1 MDSGAFVCVFLQYS
15 GSVHLLLRPSLLPL
29 FFPLPGEVSNPVP
42 RHPPWGFAHS
52 RRGPRLRGS
61 TVSSGLVWAARPQA
75 PHRFRGLAGGPAGAR
90 LRSGRQGC
98 ARPPPRPRGSPSPLA
113 SRGPARCEAKGEA
126 RYSFSVEVLLDNALF
141 ANGDVF
147 LPTPV
152 DACPHVA
159 TGQGRGS
166 LGCCLWT
173 VPVSAFV
180 GQTLSPSASRRL
192 SGIWGMR
199 G

>member
-1 MDSGAFVCVFLQYS
+1 ML
-15 GSVHLLLRPSLLPL
+15 
-29 FFPLPGEVSNPVP
+29 E
-42 RHPPWGFAHS
+42 
-52 RRGPRLRGS
+52 RGS
-61 TVSSGLVWAARPQA
+61 A
-75 PHRFRGLAGGPAGAR
+75 AGAR
-90 LRSGRQGC
+90 AAPAHPAGP
-98 ARPPPRPRGSPSPLA
+98 AVRPPPLA